1 MSCHPGGVLFLHI
14 LEMEKNITDSIPQT
28 TPGVATQKLLDYGWI
43 QSLWLRTFFLSPS
56 QGAFTSL
63 FCLTSPLV
71 KEQAA
76 VYRGA
81 YLVPFGRVVPPVP
94 KARDVA
100 LQRKLW
106 ELSEEIVGEVRGL
119 RA

>member
-1 MSCHPGGVLFLHI
+1 MA
-14 LEMEKNITDSIPQT
+14 
-28 TPGVATQKLLDYGWI
+28 GVATQKLLDYGWI

-56 QGAFTSL
+56 QGAYTSL

-71 KEQAA
+71 KDQPE

-106 ELSEEIVGEVRGL
+106 ELSEEIVSDAREVK
-119 RA
+119 A